1 MLEKCIYLITVKVDK
16 LAALLTF
23 HVIALSLAAV
33 LRAYKFIASR
43 RFLIDDVLKML
54 GGATSNDVKTLL
66 KLILGAKTKEALAK
80 SEELFS
86 TGTDPYVLFK
96 NMQNALYRII
106 VAKVNGKITEYSLS
120 NLLYI
125 WQIFLKQTE
134 NLKNASFPEY
144 VLTAAV
150 VILAHTASFPD
161 IEKLMI
167 KESPAETSATFSKVE
182 KILGE
187 KITPKPDNSQAL
199 VDNILNKFPGST
211 THEVE

>member
-1 MLEKCIYLITVKVDK
+1 M
-16 LAALLTF
+16 
-23 HVIALSLAAV
+23 
-33 LRAYKFIASR
+33 
-43 RFLIDDVLKML
+43 
-54 GGATSNDVKTLL
+54 
-66 KLILGAKTKEALAK
+66 
-80 SEELFS
+80 
-86 TGTDPYVLFK
+86 
-96 NMQNALYRII
+96 
-106 VAKVNGKITEYSLS
+106 
-120 NLLYI
+120 
-125 WQIFLKQTE
+125 
-134 NLKNASFPEY
+134 
-144 VLTAAV
+144 LTAAV